1 MIHAYNEIY
10 LNKARRNLGDMIDF
24 AVNDCKF
31 NPDEFF
37 NMFIQSGIA
46 EQFSK
51 GNPKYVVGKSG
62 PELVYDTV
70 FNIKNKRI
78 QTEPSFHIAKSPEYW
93 AGWSLAYYQWISGK
107 SFKSI
112 HEVISFEDMQNWYPT
127 LHEADITKF
136 VEIANERFNSKHMQT
151 NLARIRNI
159 SGLTQIR
166 LSKLSDVPLRTIQM
180 YEQRNKDINKAQS
193 ITLLKLSRVLGCE
206 VENLM
211 E

>member
-193 ITLLKLSRVLGCE
+193 ITLLKLSRALGCE

>member
-10 LNKARRNLGDMIDF
+10 LSNAKQNLGDMVDF

-46 EQFSK
+46 EQFGK

-62 PELVYDTV
+62 PELVYEIVFTV
-70 FNIKNKRI
+70 KNKRI
-78 QTEPSFHIAKSPEYW
+78 MTKPSFKISKSPEYW
-93 AGWSLAYYQWISGK
+93 AGWSLAYYQWSSGK

-112 HEVISFEDMQNWYPT
+112 HEVISFKDMQSWYPT
-127 LHEADITKF
+127 LHEADISKF
-136 VEIANERFNSKHMQT
+136 VEIASERFSNRYTQT

-193 ITLLKLSRVLGCE
+193 ITLLKMSRTLGCE
-206 VENLM
+206 VEDLM